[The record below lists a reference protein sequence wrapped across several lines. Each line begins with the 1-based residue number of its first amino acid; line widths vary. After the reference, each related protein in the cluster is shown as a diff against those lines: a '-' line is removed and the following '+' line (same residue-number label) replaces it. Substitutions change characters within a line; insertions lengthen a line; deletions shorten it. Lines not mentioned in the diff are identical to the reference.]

1 MSVNEN
7 PNISIVTILNNSSD
21 FLPLV
26 QYHWD
31 TLKYPKDKLEW
42 ILIDDSKESNQ
53 HLLPLH
59 ENILYIHLD
68 SDFYLKDIHF
78 KNDDKNITHNYFKK
92 MKKLTNGFKR
102 DYGVGMSSNEYI
114 LHLDI
119 DTFYRPNT
127 IQRKLDFL
135 LRNKLECVYCDSML
149 CYDIFG
155 KQMYKTEQKN
165 GYEST
170 LFHTKDFWRR
180 SGFKWEDITN
190 EALGF
195 YFNKGVYRKMENYFD
210 TVKLLG
216 LHNLNQYHP
225 VKVSLENMDIKIPE
239 IINTIQTEHP
249 IVYEL
254 YDLFYQKE
262 IDVLSINSEM
272 IDSLKNKEWTIQ
284 NLTYEKKEKE
294 KKLIQRIQETN
305 KNYQL
310 CILNTKFP
318 IWNIFEKIKFD
329 CIIIESE
336 KNREQMHSI
345 LEKNNYSLIH
355 NLYFHHSFLE

>member
-1 MSVNEN
+1 MSVNKK
-7 PNISIVTILNNSSD
+7 PNVSIVTILNNSSD
-21 FLPLV
+21 FLSLV

-59 ENILYIHLD
+59 ENIIYINLD
-68 SDFYLKDIHF
+68 SDFYLKDIKF
-78 KNDDKNITHNYFKK
+78 KNDEKNYTQNYFQK
-92 MKKLTNGFKR
+92 MKKLPNGFKR
-102 DYGVGMSSNEYI
+102 DYGVGMTSNEYI

-119 DTFYRPNT
+119 DTLYRPNT

-135 LRNKLECVYCDSML
+135 LCNKLECVYCDSML

-155 KQMYKTEQKN
+155 KQLYKTEQKN

-170 LFHTKDFWRR
+170 LFHTKAFWRKG
-180 SGFKWEDITN
+180 GFKWEDISD
-190 EALGF
+190 EALAF
-195 YFNKGVYRKMENYFD
+195 YFNKGVYRKMDNYFD

-225 VKVSLENMDIKIPE
+225 IKVSLENMDIKIPE

-249 IVYEL
+249 IKYEIV
-254 YDLFYQKE
+254 DLFYGQE
-262 IDVLSINSEM
+262 IDVLGINSDIINHM
-272 IDSLKNKEWTIQ
+272 KDNNWNVYNTH
-284 NLTYEKKEKE
+284 YDKKEKE
-294 KKLIQRIQETN
+294 KKLIQRIKELNQT
-305 KNYQL
+305 YDL
-310 CILNTKFP
+310 CFINTKFP
-318 IWNIFEKIKFD
+318 IWHIFEKCIFN

-345 LEKNNYSLIH
+345 LEKNNYHLIN
-355 NLYFHHSFLE
+355 NLYIHSSFLE